1 LTAAASCTFN
11 HEEANQQARFRD
23 RNDEPGSVDH
33 EEMTV
38 SIG

>member
-1 LTAAASCTFN
+1 MKK
-11 HEEANQQARFRD
+11 ANQQARFRD
-23 RNDEPGSVDH
+23 RNDESGNVDH